1 MALRIEG
8 MKIRPLQDRVIIKR
22 IEEEEKT
29 KGAIR
34 PTVCKTGASWMGERN
49 VTLALALVLTA
60 NAISASGCSIHESFY
75 REMGGIIG
83 GIGMIDDAEML
94 MKNSDPSIYL
104 RQQQPRGATKKLP
117 QISRSE

>member
-1 MALRIEG
+1 VKKL
-8 MKIRPLQDRVIIKR
+8 
-22 IEEEEKT
+22 
-29 KGAIR
+29 
-34 PTVCKTGASWMGERN
+34 
-49 VTLALALVLTA
+49 TLALALVLTA
-60 NAISASGCSIHESFY
+60 SAISASGCSIHESFY

-104 RQQQPRGATKKLP
+104 RQQQTRGATKKLP